1 MNDDL
6 RNVTYSRIKDEINVN
21 NVAALYYSSQLF
33 SLSEPPLRFIERCF
47 PMFVDSL
54 NFLELDVMSVAK
66 LLSSSEL
73 NVDTEFQV
81 FEAANGWLSHNLEE
95 RGKHASYIFSKIRV
109 SLLSTPA
116 LKHISNKHNVYLH
129 ASSKRSSI
137 RYCKQENFNIIVCG
151 STDVKAPDAV
161 SDVISVQASNRY
173 SVNILPQTEAGGS
186 RNYRAAVCV
195 KGKVYAFDGVH
206 GNGRLARSVEM
217 YSPATKTWQVV
228 AGMDVLYFTYGY
240 CACSFADKIYLIG
253 ATASRERST
262 CVEFDTKNLTW
273 NQVGGTNRERC
284 HAACAVFEG
293 KITVCGGGFY
303 GEKTVEVY
311 DPFEDSWTYVPSMIK
326 TRIHHKSVAVK
337 NKLFAVGGLKEPTCE
352 VFDSRCGNFVFVA
365 TPKPFSRYL
374 NYPGNVMSIGN
385 KLVLF
390 ESQLATVLFYDLEN
404 DKWSKQSLEVAKDVD
419 FYCYAK
425 VPQS

>member
-311 DPFEDSWTYVPSMIK
+311 DPFEDSWTYMPSMIK
-326 TRIHHKSVAVK
+326 ARIYHKSVAVK
-337 NKLFAVGGLKEPTCE
+337 NKLFVFESCRSSAE
-352 VFDSRCGNFVFVA
+352 VFDSVCNKFV
-365 TPKPFSRYL
+365 L
-374 NYPGNVMSIGN
+374 I
-385 KLVLF
+385 
-390 ESQLATVLFYDLEN
+390 
-404 DKWSKQSLEVAKDVD
+404 
-419 FYCYAK
+419 K
-425 VPQS
+425 VPKQIASSFRSVVGVVAVGSKIFIFGNRGCVTTFDRNKKEWAQTCCEATKKTLWFSCAKIPLL